1 MRARARANAKAPG
14 LRERLLNS
22 ISIRL
27 RLALWYGALLTVTLT
42 LFSLIALAVLQ
53 FQLQS
58 SLDAN
63 LQSDAQLVARTLQNE
78 LAATSTASPT
88 PAPSITPSPTPKATA
103 TATPAGTPIA
113 GTTPTTAST
122 PVPTPDPAQSS
133 KIQHQLLLS
142 SDARDLLGRFD
153 LTFEVINKTGKVAYY
168 APNISPAN
176 NGTGLPLDVG
186 ALDAAL
192 ATGACQPYTRTEG
205 TTLLRILIYPVVF
218 PAGSSDNQQARA
230 TGSTCASVSSG
241 QIVGAIAIAR
251 PVDDMAHTLDTLRR
265 ILLVGAIVAVI
276 FASLGGWL
284 IAGSGLRP
292 ISVVTR
298 TAKAIA
304 MNAHGTGLGR
314 RVDYR
319 GPRDEVGAL
328 AETFDQMLAALE
340 RVANAQ
346 RRFVADASHEL
357 RAPLTTI
364 KGSLDLLRRARDLDP
379 DERAAAIE
387 DAYAEAERMTGLVN
401 DLLLLARVDAA
412 GASGRHAALLD
423 DQMRGRR
430 ELVELDQV
438 VMDIFRHGRA
448 QLKARHKEAQIQL
461 SVGALEPVAT
471 MADPRQIR
479 QVMLILLDNAI
490 KYTPGSGRIRLS
502 VTVQGSR
509 AAMAVADT
517 GMGIEPEIRPHI
529 FERFF
534 RGDQARER
542 DQHGSGLGLAIA
554 QWIATAHSGEIT
566 VQSEPGKGSVFTLWL
581 PASRRPGE
589 PGSAKRSAAGARR
602 RPSPAVMVGV
612 VARIASSVS
621 RPRHAHTEPR
631 PDAKPSKGP
640 VRHSGDPARRLD
652 GTGGGTGTNTSAG
665 VNTGS
670 SDTGGRQRPKGW
682 HGGRQ

>member
-1 MRARARANAKAPG
+1 MPAKSNAKAPG

-58 SLDAN
+58 SLDAS

-78 LAATSTASPT
+78 LAATSSAAETTVTPSPVL
-88 PAPSITPSPTPKATA
+88 TPSPTPKPTA
-103 TATPAGTPIA
+103 SASASATPAA
-113 GTTPTTAST
+113 GATPTTAST
-122 PVPTPDPAQSS
+122 PVPTPDPAQSNR
-133 KIQHQLLLS
+133 IQHQLLLNGT
-142 SDARDLLGRFD
+142 ARDLLRQFD
-153 LTFEVINKTGKVAYY
+153 LTFEVLDKNGKVEYY

-176 NGTGLPLDVG
+176 NGTGLPLDTSAV
-186 ALDAAL
+186 DAAL
-192 ATGACQPYTRTEG
+192 ATGACQPYTRANG
-205 TTLLRILIYPVVF
+205 ATLLRILVYPVVF
-218 PAGSSDNQQARA
+218 PEDASQQPRSASSAC
-230 TGSTCASVSSG
+230 SVASGG
-241 QIVGAIAIAR
+241 QIVGAVAIAR
-251 PVDDMAHTLDTLRR
+251 PVNDMGRTLDTLRR

-292 ISVVTR
+292 IAVVTR

-448 QLKARHKEAQIQL
+448 QLKARRKEAQIQL

-502 VTVQGSR
+502 VTAQGGR
-509 AAMAVADT
+509 AALAVADT
-517 GMGIEPEIRPHI
+517 GMGIDPEIRPHI

-554 QWIATAHSGEIT
+554 QWIATAHGGEIT

-589 PGSAKRSAAGARR
+589 PGSAKRPATNARR
-602 RPSPAVMVGV
+602 RPSPALMVGV
-612 VARIASSVS
+612 VARFASNVS
-621 RPRHAHTEPR
+621 RPRRGNTQPR
-631 PDAKPSKGP
+631 PGTRPSKGP
-640 VRHSGDPARRLD
+640 MRHSGGPALPRPESSD
-652 GTGGGTGTNTSAG
+652 GSASTGTGTS
-665 VNTGS
+665 
-670 SDTGGRQRPKGW
+670 TGGTAGRQHPKGW
-682 HGGRQ
+682 HGGKR

>member
-1 MRARARANAKAPG
+1 MRMRAKAKAKAKPPG

-53 FQLQS
+53 LQLQS
-58 SLDAN
+58 SLDAS

-78 LAATSTASPT
+78 LLAASSTPSSTPGPT
-88 PAPSITPSPTPKATA
+88 ATPSPTPKATA
-103 TATPAGTPIA
+103 TATPGTA
-113 GTTPTTAST
+113 ETPTTVPT

-142 SDARDLLGRFD
+142 PAATNLLRNFN
-153 LTFEVINKTGKVAYY
+153 LTFEVILRSGKVAYY

-176 NGTGLPLDVG
+176 NGTGLPLDTNAVN
-186 ALDAAL
+186 AAIEDG
-192 ATGACQPYTRTEG
+192 TCHPYTRAEG
-205 TTLLRILIYPVVF
+205 ATLLRILVYPVVF
-218 PAGSSDNQQARA
+218 PAGNDNQQAHA
-230 TGSTCASVSSG
+230 PTSTCPSVSSG
-241 QIVGAIAIAR
+241 QIVGAVAIAR
-251 PVDDMAHTLDTLRR
+251 PVDDMARTLDTLRR

-284 IAGSGLRP
+284 IAGGGLRP
-292 ISVVTR
+292 IAVVTR

-304 MNAHGTGLGR
+304 MNADVAGLGR
-314 RVDYR
+314 RVGYR

-340 RVANAQ
+340 RVADAQ

-364 KGSLDLLRRARDLDP
+364 KGSLELLMRARDLDP
-379 DERAAAIE
+379 EERVAAIE

-430 ELVELDQV
+430 ELVELDQL

-448 QLKARHKEAQIQL
+448 QLQARRKGAKIQL
-461 SVGALEPVAT
+461 SVGALEPAPT
-471 MADPRQIR
+471 MADPRQLR

-502 VTVQGSR
+502 VTLQGGR
-509 AAMAVADT
+509 AAVSVADT
-517 GMGIEPEIRPHI
+517 GMGIEPEILPHV

-554 QWIATAHSGEIT
+554 QWIATAHGGEIT
-566 VQSEPGKGSVFTLWL
+566 VHSEPGKGSIFTMLL
-581 PASRRPGE
+581 PLARRPGE
-589 PGSAKRSAAGARR
+589 GGSAKRPAATRR
-602 RPSPAVMVGV
+602 RASPALMVGV
-612 VARIASSVS
+612 MARLASSVS
-621 RPRHAHTEPR
+621 RPRLGRDT
-631 PDAKPSKGP
+631 KY
-640 VRHSGDPARRLD
+640 
-652 GTGGGTGTNTSAG
+652 GGG
-665 VNTGS
+665 
-670 SDTGGRQRPKGW
+670 
-682 HGGRQ
+682 

>member
-1 MRARARANAKAPG
+1 MRAKAKRAPG

-53 FQLQS
+53 LQLQS
-58 SLDAN
+58 SLDAS

-78 LAATSTASPT
+78 LLAASSTPSSAPGSTA
-88 PAPSITPSPTPKATA
+88 TPSPTPKATA
-103 TATPAGTPIA
+103 TATPGGTPA
-113 GTTPTTAST
+113 AAETPTTVPT

-142 SDARDLLGRFD
+142 PAATNLLRNFN
-153 LTFEVINKTGKVAYY
+153 LTFEVILRSGKVAYY

-176 NGTGLPLDVG
+176 NGTGLPLDTNAVK
-186 ALDAAL
+186 AAIEDG
-192 ATGACQPYTRTEG
+192 TCHPYTRAEG
-205 TTLLRILIYPVVF
+205 ATLLRILVYPVVF
-218 PAGSSDNQQARA
+218 PASNDNQQTHAS
-230 TGSTCASVSSG
+230 GSTCPSVSSG
-241 QIVGAIAIAR
+241 QIVGAVAIAR
-251 PVDDMAHTLDTLRR
+251 PVDDMARTLDTLRR

-284 IAGSGLRP
+284 IAGGGLRP
-292 ISVVTR
+292 IAVVTR

-304 MNAHGTGLGR
+304 MDADVAGLGR
-314 RVDYR
+314 RVGYR

-340 RVANAQ
+340 RVADAQ

-364 KGSLDLLRRARDLDP
+364 KGSLELLMRARDLDP
-379 DERAAAIE
+379 EERVAAIE

-430 ELVELDQV
+430 ELVELDQL

-448 QLKARHKEAQIQL
+448 QLQARRKEAKIQL
-461 SVGALEPVAT
+461 SVGALEPAAT
-471 MADPRQIR
+471 MGDPRQLR

-502 VTVQGSR
+502 VTLQGGR
-509 AAMAVADT
+509 AAVSVADT
-517 GMGIEPEIRPHI
+517 GMGIEPEILPHI

-554 QWIATAHSGEIT
+554 QWIATAHGGEIT
-566 VQSEPGKGSVFTLWL
+566 VHSEPGKGSVFTMLL
-581 PASRRPGE
+581 PLARRPGE
-589 PGSAKRSAAGARR
+589 AGSAKRPATTRR
-602 RPSPAVMVGV
+602 RPSPALMVGV
-612 VARIASSVS
+612 MARLASSVS
-621 RPRHAHTEPR
+621 RPRLGRETKHGGVAKSPR
-631 PDAKPSKGP
+631 TSGGPARTRSSSGLVPRAPAPADGSGKGP
-640 VRHSGDPARRLD
+640 D
-652 GTGGGTGTNTSAG
+652 GGT
-665 VNTGS
+665 V
-670 SDTGGRQRPKGW
+670 RQRHPKGW
-682 HGGRQ
+682 GGHR